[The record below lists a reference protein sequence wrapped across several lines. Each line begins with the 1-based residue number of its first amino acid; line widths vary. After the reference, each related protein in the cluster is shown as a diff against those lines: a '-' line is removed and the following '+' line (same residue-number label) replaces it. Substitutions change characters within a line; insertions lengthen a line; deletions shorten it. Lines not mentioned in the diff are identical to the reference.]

1 MDHLEYL
8 KAGFE
13 DAQKRFQVAQQ
24 KMQVMQAEFN
34 LIAQEFNAWQTL
46 LRAEQAKLNPVGP
59 QIAVLEPPKAKNES
73 NQTDAVRELLKQR
86 PGGMT
91 PSDIWKE
98 IGSGLSNRAYLY
110 SVLKRLRDKG
120 DAIERRGKYYL
131 KPRSD
136 SEVQHVVQ

>member
-8 KAGFE
+8 KAGFQ
-13 DAQKRFQVAQQ
+13 DAQKRFQEAQQ
-24 KMQVMQAEFN
+24 RMQAMQAEFN
-34 LIAQEFNAWQTL
+34 LVAQEFNAWQTL
-46 LRAEQAKLNPVGP
+46 LRTEQAKLNPVGP
-59 QIAVLEPPKAKNES
+59 QQPDNLAQPKTKTEN
-73 NQTDAVRELLKQR
+73 NQTDSVRELLKQR

-131 KPRSD
+131 KLRSD
-136 SEVQHVVQ
+136 SEVQVVQ